1 MRGLKLSRAGVTER
15 ISSAGTYMSWYM
27 DLELFPVFCCFELLP
42 DLYDF
47 TDFVSDLEPRLG
59 FLATETFLDD

>member
-1 MRGLKLSRAGVTER
+1 
-15 ISSAGTYMSWYM
+15 MSWYM
-27 DLELFPVFCCFELLP
+27 DLELFPVSCCFELLP